1 MIPGMGMLADQP
13 LSVEKQKTQP
23 LSSVPPFARPL
34 TDDKL
39 RKRVK
44 EAEKGPFYT
53 SDEVKEIFKTWK
65 RKRA

>member
-1 MIPGMGMLADQP
+1 M
-13 LSVEKQKTQP
+13 EKQKTQQ

-34 TDDKL
+34 TDDEL

-53 SDEVKEIFKTWK
+53 SDEVKEMLKKWK